1 MFVRDANY
9 GLRNLIRKCT
19 RGIFFWQNFLGCDK
33 LFLAATSC
41 FSVRLLKIGC
51 DKFFR
56 GRVMY
61 WIGSRGGGCATLKIF
76 RPKKVVTFFFFF
88 WRADNF
94 WEELENF

>member
-1 MFVRDANY
+1 MQKGY
-9 GLRNLIRKCT
+9 
-19 RGIFFWQNFLGCDK
+19 FFWQNFLGCDK

-61 WIGSRGGGCATLKIF
+61 WIGSRGGGVCDAQNF
-76 RPKKVVTFFFFF
+76 QAKKSRDLFFF